1 MVRRDADQE
10 DGMRVDINGSG
21 KIQISLPKADYNKYA
36 MLVKRP
42 AYESILNTMIVLP
55 ALIWAFENIRL
66 SEEFYETNKDARW
79 LKSINIVLEGSNL
92 SLTPESIDRSSSFE
106 LAQNLLGMPLDRSLD
121 GLSDIGEEIE

>member
-1 MVRRDADQE
+1 
-10 DGMRVDINGSG
+10 
-21 KIQISLPKADYNKYA
+21 
-36 MLVKRP
+36 
-42 AYESILNTMIVLP
+42 MIVLP

-66 SEEFYETNKDARW
+66 SEEFYESNKESRW

-92 SLTPESIDRSSSFE
+92 ALTPESIDRSSSFE

>member
-1 MVRRDADQE
+1 VVRRDADQE